1 MPANLQRT
9 LHRIG
14 AMIAFCLVTCAL
26 LAGPLAWTA
35 HAEGNAATFIAE
47 GNLAKDGTLKVKQT
61 ITLTG
66 AVPPELSQRFET
78 REDLVGDRQ
87 YVQQLSEITAM
98 VKDAPVQP
106 KIISDDRF
114 TTVTIPTNGGS
125 QIVMSYTVTGA
136 VVTIDGGTALRW
148 RMLQGLSASVTEFSA
163 TVQIPTQF
171 SYIKCTAGSPNSTVP
186 CNFAAAGTDGAQ
198 VPTFRDGPRGEGE
211 VVAID
216 IGFPPGGVASNQVID
231 YQWTLGRAFSAKPL
245 PLALALGLLALGGVA
260 LYALHRRA
268 GVDVSPDGEINK
280 VGEFA
285 PTGEGQAEFRVVD
298 NVRPGHVGTVADE
311 RVDPID
317 VTATLVDLAVRGH
330 LLITELPRGSD
341 FARADWEI
349 KRLQGSL
356 EDLQPFEQQLLD
368 GIAPAGGSVRV
379 SELAGRVQES
389 IGGVQNALYD
399 EMVNS
404 GWYERRPDDTRNRWT
419 QVALAAL
426 IISVVATGVLA
437 AFTTF
442 GLVGLALILV
452 SLGLVF
458 VAQEM
463 PARTAKGTALLGGLG
478 ALRSDLLS
486 HPTNQMPP
494 GGELR
499 EISEV
504 LPYAIV
510 LGGAD
515 RWLDAIVASD
525 VDADAD
531 SYDLSWYHGPE
542 NWHLRDL
549 PDSMRNFVTTV
560 SGSLFT
566 R

>member
-1 MPANLQRT
+1 VLANFPRT

-14 AMIAFCLVTCAL
+14 AMIAFCLLTCGL
-26 LAGPLAWTA
+26 LAGPLALPA
-35 HAEGNAATFIAE
+35 HADGTASTFIAE
-47 GNLAKDGTLKVKQT
+47 GNLAKDGTLRVKQT

-66 AVPPELSQRFET
+66 AVPTELSQRFET
-78 REDLVGDRQ
+78 REDVVGDRQ
-87 YVQQLSEITAM
+87 YVQTLSEITAT
-98 VKDAPVQP
+98 VEGTEVQP
-106 KIISDDRF
+106 TITTEDRF
-114 TTVTIPTNGGS
+114 TTVTVPTNS
-125 QIVMSYTVTGA
+125 STEIMMSYTVTGA
-136 VVTIDGGTALRW
+136 VVTTDTGTALRW
-148 RMLQGLSASVTEFSA
+148 RMLQGLSAQVTQFIA

-186 CNFAAAGTDGAQ
+186 CSFAAAGTEGSQ
-198 VPTFRDGPRGEGE
+198 IPTFRDGPRGEGE

-216 IGFPPGGVASNQVID
+216 IGFPPGGVTANEVID
-231 YQWTLGRAFSAKPL
+231 YRWTLGRAFSAEPL
-245 PLALALGLLALGGVA
+245 PLALALGLLALGGVV
-260 LYALHRRA
+260 LYGMHRRI
-268 GVDVSPDGEINK
+268 GVDRNPDGQVSK
-280 VGEFA
+280 VAEFV
-285 PTGEGQAEFRVVD
+285 PTGAGQSEFRVVGD
-298 NVRPGHVGTVADE
+298 VRPGHVGTVADE

-317 VTATLVDLAVRGH
+317 ITATLVDLAVRGH
-330 LLITELPRGSD
+330 LVIMELPPEHE
-341 FARADWEI
+341 FARTDWDI
-349 KRLQGSL
+349 KRIDGRD
-356 EDLQPFEQQLLD
+356 DLRPFEQQLID
-368 GIAPAGGSVRV
+368 GIIASDSSIRV
-379 SELAGRVQES
+379 SELASRVQES

-399 EMVNS
+399 EVVAS
-404 GWYERRPDDTRNRWT
+404 GWFERRPDDTRNRWT
-419 QVALAAL
+419 QLALAAL
-426 IISVVATGVLA
+426 IISVVVTGVLA

-442 GLVGLALILV
+442 GLVGLALIAI

-463 PARTAKGTALLGGLG
+463 PARTAKGAALLGGLG

-494 GGELR
+494 GSELR

-510 LGGAD
+510 LGGTD
-515 RWLDAIVASD
+515 RWLDAMVIT
-525 VDADAD
+525 DADEHPD

-560 SGSLFT
+560 TGSLSS

>member
-1 MPANLQRT
+1 
-9 LHRIG
+9 
-14 AMIAFCLVTCAL
+14 
-26 LAGPLAWTA
+26 
-35 HAEGNAATFIAE
+35 
-47 GNLAKDGTLKVKQT
+47 
-61 ITLTG
+61 
-66 AVPPELSQRFET
+66 
-78 REDLVGDRQ
+78 
-87 YVQQLSEITAM
+87 
-98 VKDAPVQP
+98 
-106 KIISDDRF
+106 
-114 TTVTIPTNGGS
+114 
-125 QIVMSYTVTGA
+125 
-136 VVTIDGGTALRW
+136 
-148 RMLQGLSASVTEFSA
+148 
-163 TVQIPTQF
+163 
-171 SYIKCTAGSPNSTVP
+171 
-186 CNFAAAGTDGAQ
+186 
-198 VPTFRDGPRGEGE
+198 
-211 VVAID
+211 
-216 IGFPPGGVASNQVID
+216 
-231 YQWTLGRAFSAKPL
+231 
-245 PLALALGLLALGGVA
+245 
-260 LYALHRRA
+260 
-268 GVDVSPDGEINK
+268 VSPDGEINK

-419 QVALAAL
+419 QAALAAL